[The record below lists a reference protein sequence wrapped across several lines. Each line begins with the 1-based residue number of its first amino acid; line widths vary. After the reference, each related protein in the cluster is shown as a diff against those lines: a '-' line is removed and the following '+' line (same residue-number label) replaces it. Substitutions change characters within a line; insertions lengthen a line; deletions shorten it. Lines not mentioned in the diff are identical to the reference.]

1 MGNIS
6 HKERVIDLDLLKLLG
21 IVIVIVGFVMK
32 MDSILIIMAAA
43 IVTAL
48 VSGMDLVT
56 FLETLGS
63 SFVSNRSM
71 CTFIIVFLVTGTLE
85 RNGLKQAASHLM
97 TRFKNAT
104 AGMVIGI
111 YGVFRLFFAAF
122 NISFGGAAGFIRP
135 IVMPMATAAVERDG
149 HSADVEECVSAVDA
163 DEMSVEG
170 LAEPITELGENHPVL
185 EFPVLLLIQ
194 GPRVISAFETECRLV
209 AYGEFNAEIRRG
221 RQPIERIGL
230 DRNVLGLNFFT
241 YPTPGTERHEH
252 GEKHF
257 SHSIYTLPF
266 LLANLSCQERPKF
279 LAIFLIAT
287 PKIVYYNEIAN
298 RGGRLFL

>member
-135 IVMPMATAAVERDG
+135 IVMPMATAAVERDPIDPDHLEQLKG
-149 HSADVEECVSAVDA
+149 MSAGMDNVAWFFGQVLFVGTSGMLLVQSTLADLGYEVELIDLTMVQIPVALCAV
-163 DEMSVEG
+163 G
-170 LAEPITELGENHPVL
+170 
-185 EFPVLLLIQ
+185 
-194 GPRVISAFETECRLV
+194 
-209 AYGEFNAEIRRG
+209 
-221 RQPIERIGL
+221 
-230 DRNVLGLNFFT
+230 
-241 YPTPGTERHEH
+241 
-252 GEKHF
+252 
-257 SHSIYTLPF
+257 
-266 LLANLSCQERPKF
+266 
-279 LAIFLIAT
+279 IA
-287 PKIVYYNEIAN
+287 IVYYYLKDRQLSKKRQKAGEA
-298 RGGRLFL
+298 

>member
-71 CTFIIVFLVTGTLE
+71 CTFVTGTLE

-149 HSADVEECVSAVDA
+149 HPIDPDHLEQLKGMSAGMDNVAWFFGQVLFVGTSGMLLVQSTLADLGYEVELIDLTMVQIPVALCAV
-163 DEMSVEG
+163 G
-170 LAEPITELGENHPVL
+170 
-185 EFPVLLLIQ
+185 
-194 GPRVISAFETECRLV
+194 
-209 AYGEFNAEIRRG
+209 
-221 RQPIERIGL
+221 
-230 DRNVLGLNFFT
+230 
-241 YPTPGTERHEH
+241 
-252 GEKHF
+252 
-257 SHSIYTLPF
+257 
-266 LLANLSCQERPKF
+266 
-279 LAIFLIAT
+279 IA
-287 PKIVYYNEIAN
+287 IVYYYLKDRQLSKKRQKAGEA
-298 RGGRLFL
+298 